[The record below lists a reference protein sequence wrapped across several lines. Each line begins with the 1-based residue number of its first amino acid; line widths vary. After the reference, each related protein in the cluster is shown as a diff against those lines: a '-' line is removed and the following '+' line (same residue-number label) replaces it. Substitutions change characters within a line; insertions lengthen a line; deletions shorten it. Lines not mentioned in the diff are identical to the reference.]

1 MKRAAAGIR
10 VAAALAALL
19 AAAAVIGGPEDRP
32 EDPDSELIE
41 FLGSFDD
48 KDDDWLAVNMEE
60 METGDG
66 ESGNSDGDDVE
77 TSDDQD

>member
-10 VAAALAALL
+10 VAAALAAFLV
-19 AAAAVIGGPEDRP
+19 ANAGIGGPEDPP
-32 EDPDSELIE
+32 EDPDLELVE

-48 KDDDWLAVNMEE
+48 RDDDWLAVNMEE
-60 METGDG
+60 MESGYR

>member
-10 VAAALAALL
+10 VAAALAAFLVDS
-19 AAAAVIGGPEDRP
+19 AGIGGPEDRP

-48 KDDDWLAVNMEE
+48 KDDDWLAVSMEE
-60 METGDG
+60 MESGHG
-66 ESGNSDGDDVE
+66 ESGNADGDDVE